1 MKNEEIGDNQHPIQ
15 EIIKKKLNIIYLDS
29 HSQIWDWR
37 LGGCRSEYFI
47 PFYSW
52 LNTLK
57 CIWEDDYSWNGG
69 TWIDDPE
76 SNTQNI
82 TKDTKLNFLSKCIAS
97 YRLCFKP
104 LLSKYGIGWQ
114 YRNGCGQGDYTRCT
128 FKWWTLSIYRSHTQW
143 TGWNDG
149 THKHGWKDKKFLFS
163 KKWKDYD
170 HEYEIGDTYGVVVN
184 KVSEEEFE
192 ADLEKLESCLETW
205 NEEEEYYGE

>member
-37 LGGCRSEYFI
+37 LGGCRSEYDI
-47 PFYSW
+47 PFRAW
-52 LNTLK
+52 LYTLK
-57 CIWEDDYSWNGG
+57 CIWKDEYSWHGG
-69 TWIDDPE
+69 TWINDPE
-76 SNTQNI
+76 SNTQNV

-97 YRLCFKP
+97 WRYCFSP

-128 FKWWTLSIYRSHTQW
+128 FKWWTLSVYRDHTNW
-143 TGWNDG
+143 DGGG
-149 THKHGWKDKKFLFS
+149 THMHEWKDKKFLFS

-170 HEYEIGDTYGVVVN
+170 HVYEIGDIYGVVAN
-184 KVSEEEFE
+184 KVSEEEFD
-192 ADLEKLESCLETW
+192 ADLERRA
-205 NEEEEYYGE
+205 EEYYGE

>member
-104 LLSKYGIGWQ
+104 LLSKYGIGWT
-114 YRNGCGQGDYTRCT
+114 YKKGCGQGDRSYVK

-149 THKHGWKDKKFLFS
+149 THKHG
-163 KKWKDYD
+163 
-170 HEYEIGDTYGVVVN
+170 
-184 KVSEEEFE
+184 
-192 ADLEKLESCLETW
+192 
-205 NEEEEYYGE
+205 